1 MSFNC
6 HPLVLLL
13 SSTCLFLIRLSCY
26 TFFSNVCLLD
36 IDVRFMSSLDYFLS
50 SILSKICRFC
60 EIIVYIEHEPRK
72 LPENHL

>member
-36 IDVRFMSSLDYFLS
+36 IDVRFMSSLDDFLN
-50 SILSKICRFC
+50 SIFSKMGRFC
-60 EIIVYIEHEPRK
+60 EITIYT
-72 LPENHL
+72 LSMNQGMD